1 MMKDNNATKESIIYE
16 IKVRGALDGS
26 WSDWFNGMMI
36 NYANGITT
44 LKGKVK
50 DQSILRGMLT
60 KIWDLNLTLISINQV
75 NESED
80 QSASE

>member
-1 MMKDNNATKESIIYE
+1 MKDKNAAMESIIYE
-16 IKVRGALDGS
+16 IKLQGALDGS

-44 LKGKVK
+44 LRGAVK

-75 NESED
+75 NKSED
-80 QSASE
+80 QSTSE

>member
-1 MMKDNNATKESIIYE
+1 MKDKNAAMESIIYE
-16 IKVRGALDGS
+16 IKLQGALDGS
-26 WSDWFNGMMI
+26 WSDWFNGMKI

-44 LKGKVK
+44 LRGAVK

-75 NESED
+75 NKSED
-80 QSASE
+80 QSTSE